1 MANVIKHKRGTSTPS
16 SSDIAAG
23 EIVMRTDT
31 AQIYVSGIGQN
42 DVNLIGNAF
51 YKASL
56 SGSDL
61 DPLQAQYQT
70 KILSSNTTF
79 TSSIYEGHSMVLLL
93 AGGSGQYTATWP
105 SGTSWIG
112 GSAPTLPATG
122 YAVILLWS
130 EGGPQ
135 SNPLLAGAHIGDIS

>member
-16 SSDIAAG
+16 SSDITAG
-23 EIVMRTDT
+23 EILVRTDT
-31 AQIYVSGIGQN
+31 GQIFVEGSGQN
-42 DVNLIGNAF
+42 TVNLIGNHF
-51 YKASL
+51 YLQSL

-61 DPLQAQYQT
+61 DPLESQYQT
-70 KILSSNTTF
+70 KTLFSNTTF

-93 AGGSGQYTATWP
+93 ADGAGYTATWP
-105 SGTSWIG
+105 SGTTWIG
-112 GSAPTLPATG
+112 GSAPTLPTTG

-135 SNPLLAGAHIGDIS
+135 SNPLLAGAHIGDI